1 MINTNIS
8 KSNFLSYDPLMCDC
22 LVLKSDKEYEVNL

>member
-1 MINTNIS
+1 MININIS

-22 LVLKSDKEYEVNL
+22 LMLKSNKKYEVNL